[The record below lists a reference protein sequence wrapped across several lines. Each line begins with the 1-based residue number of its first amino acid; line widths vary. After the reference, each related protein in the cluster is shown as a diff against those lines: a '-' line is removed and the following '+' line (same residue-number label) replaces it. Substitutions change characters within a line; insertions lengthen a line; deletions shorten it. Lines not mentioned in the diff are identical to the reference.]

1 MIGRLNQ
8 RLNHKTPF
16 VRIFPTHFS
25 YNRDQPLH
33 FFAVGHKTRNCLSII
48 MGNEKKNKAE
58 EMAEKGVKGTEKG
71 LKKGWDKA
79 KGFGKKVEEGIEGEE
94 KKEEK

>member
-1 MIGRLNQ
+1 
-8 RLNHKTPF
+8 
-16 VRIFPTHFS
+16 
-25 YNRDQPLH
+25 
-33 FFAVGHKTRNCLSII
+33 

-79 KGFGKKVEEGIEGEE
+79 KGFGKKVEEGIDGEE